1 MQRIADRESKIA
13 SIDERLRGAFGECFV
28 ACCADP
34 DAPGEHLALPI
45 LGVDFGDDGTPPAA
59 VRLLVDWATTSPPA
73 LPPAA
78 ELSPEEAARETLL
91 ERMKREAPPL
101 PQSTLLRMRW
111 VTVQYLADQGAH
123 VFSLDSMV
131 RTPHKAALGWHWR
144 APTAAAAA
152 DAGKGKDAKGKG
164 KAAASETTEA
174 EPCVD
179 PGSLPPVLLKLSTPA
194 FFVPAAPQT
203 PPEAGLDPEAQ
214 AAVDAQSEQLGEFSP
229 AVGAVLQPVSAFL
242 SLSITIHA
250 DMPADFPQI
259 PSDVVVVLQELR
271 ATPGEDPLVL
281 RVELSARAG
290 VPLTRATYH
299 IPTDRVSPTE
309 PMLFW
314 VRLFTRASVYLT
326 FGCSVDLVV
335 GEAQSVWQGMGRS
348 ALVREGEAPACGV
361 ETEQMLFR
369 LPLLL
374 ASPAP
379 GEDPV
384 EDVALTFLHVSSREI
399 AACCTTMLLGDGP
412 ASQTEQA
419 YFMPRLEGVM
429 VPVSSSVPR
438 LLAARVFPPTSSTGG
453 AVGVPS
459 FPWKCVVLSKKPL
472 VEPVAAVQVGPV
484 VSRYSGR
491 YRPNHGLVLFRDVVA
506 VDKNS
511 FPAAI
516 RITTDAL
523 APRRTA
529 EGEPEVV
536 PEPPAVDSTPSAASK
551 SLDLREGVCVVLRTY
566 RKSDR
571 KLVGEYR
578 GRGIMQVYNLAIQG
592 FLEDGE
598 EPPAP
603 IPAGAAPDPK
613 AKGAPPKKD
622 DKKGG
627 KGGAPAAVDGL
638 EIILECCVDETA
650 MHVPPDWRSRL
661 PYAFDP
667 ALASAEEAAPN
678 AEATA
683 TTAPKLHNV
692 SQKPVQFAWQLD
704 VLAGQVNGWR
714 HDTADLE
721 ALASLKNGWED
732 AQEGRTAKAAA
743 ALALFQ
749 ERKRLQAAAI
759 AGDEGMSETVLGLLA
774 TALEKEPEDVRA
786 SGAAALG
793 KSTQVRRQT
802 QQYFLLGILLPSF

>member
-1 MQRIADRESKIA
+1 MQRIADRQSKIA
-13 SIDERLRGAFGECFV
+13 SIDEGLRGAFGECFV

-45 LGVDFGDDGTPPAA
+45 IGVDFGDDGTPPGA
-59 VRLLVDWATTSPPA
+59 VRLLVDWATAPPPA
-73 LPPAA
+73 LLPSA
-78 ELSPEEAARETLL
+78 ELSPEEAARETIL
-91 ERMKREAPPL
+91 ERMKRETPPL
-101 PQSTLLRMRW
+101 PQSTLLQMRW
-111 VTVQYLADQGAH
+111 VTVQYLADQGAR

-131 RTPHKAALGWHWR
+131 RTPYKAALGWHWR
-144 APTAAAAA
+144 APTAINAS

-164 KAAASETTEA
+164 KAAAPETAEA

-179 PGSLPPVLLKLSTPA
+179 PGSLPPVLLKLTTAS
-194 FFVPAAPQT
+194 FFVPAAPQM
-203 PPEAGLDPEAQ
+203 PLEAGLDAEAQ
-214 AAVDAQSEQLGEFSP
+214 AAVDAQTQQLGEFSQTT
-229 AVGAVLQPVSAFL
+229 ATVLQPVSAFL

-250 DMPADFPQI
+250 DMLADSPQI
-259 PSDVVVVLQELR
+259 PDDVVVVLQELR
-271 ATPGEDPLVL
+271 ATPEEEPLVL
-281 RVELSARAG
+281 RVELSARTG
-290 VPLTRATYH
+290 VPLTRASYH
-299 IPTDRVSPTE
+299 IPSDRVSPTE

-326 FGCSVDLVV
+326 FGCSVELVV

-348 ALVREGEAPACGV
+348 VLVREGEAPACGI

-369 LPLLL
+369 VPLLL
-374 ASPAP
+374 APA
-379 GEDPV
+379 EEPV
-384 EDVALTFLHVSSREI
+384 EDVALTFLHVPSREI
-399 AACCTTMLLGDGP
+399 AACCTSMLLGDGP

-419 YFMPRLEGVM
+419 YFMPRLEGIM

-438 LLAARVFPPTSSTGG
+438 LLAARVFPPSSNSPGS
-453 AVGVPS
+453 VGVPS

-506 VDKNS
+506 IDKNS

-523 APRRTA
+523 APPRSGV

-536 PEPPAVDSTPSAASK
+536 PEPASADSTTPGSSANG
-551 SLDLREGVCVVLRTY
+551 LDLRKGVCVVLRTF

-578 GRGIMQVYNLAIQG
+578 GRGIMQIYNLAIQG

-613 AKGAPPKKD
+613 AKSAPAKKD

-627 KGGAPAAVDGL
+627 KGGAPAAVEGV
-638 EIILECCVDETA
+638 EFILECCIDETA
-650 MHVPPDWRSRL
+650 MQVPPDWRSRL
-661 PYAFDP
+661 PYAFD
-667 ALASAEEAAPN
+667 ASFASAEDAAPD
-678 AEATA
+678 AETGAA
-683 TTAPKLHNV
+683 SVPKLHNV
-692 SQKPVQFAWQLD
+692 IQKPVQFAWQLD

-714 HDTADLE
+714 HDTVDLE

-732 AQEGRTAKAAA
+732 AQEGRAAKAAA

-749 ERKRLQAAAI
+749 ERKRLKAEPTEAY
-759 AGDEGMSETVLGLLA
+759 EGVNETVMGLLA
-774 TALEKEPEDVRA
+774 TALEKEPEEVRA
-786 SGAAALG
+786 SGAVALCN
-793 KSTQVRRQT
+793 STQVR
-802 QQYFLLGILLPSF
+802 